1 MNFKNVVVAGG
12 GVLGSQIAFQSAF
25 HGFNVTLYDIND
37 EALEKVKERLNIL
50 KGRYLDDLD
59 TTEEKVEQAYQS
71 IQFSTSIPD
80 AAKDAD
86 IVIEAIPEVV
96 SIKTDFYKQLGESAP
111 EKTIFATNSST
122 FAPSQFK
129 DVTGRPEKFLALHFA
144 NEIWL
149 RNTGEVMRTEDTSDE
164 IFNEVLDFAKA
175 IGMVPLPIQKEQPG
189 YILNSLLVPL
199 VTQAGY
205 LLGNEVADYKMIDKT
220 WMKATNDEHGPF
232 GMNDIVGIATHLNI
246 RKSKMD
252 ENSPEWAKNYLR
264 FLEGMVEEGRLGKSV
279 GKGFYNYPNPEF
291 KSDNFFDNP
300 KEIKDLTH
308 GFKNITVAG
317 GGVLGS
323 QIAFQTASGDF
334 NVSLYDISDDAIE
347 AAKGRVKQIKQD
359 YKSDM
364 NVDDATV
371 DKFESNISYYTD
383 LAEATK
389 DADLV
394 IEVVPENTDIKK
406 DFYKQLSEVLN
417 EDAYIVTNS
426 STLRPS
432 DFEDLTGRPEKFAAL
447 HFSNGVW
454 LKNTG
459 EVMVASKTTED
470 TFNKIL
476 AFARDIH
483 LVVIPIHKEQPGY
496 ILNTLLIPLLHA
508 GLKLLVKDIANVET
522 IDKTWMIGFHAV
534 HGPLAIVDIIGL
546 NTMYHILNAIY
557 QESNDEIDGKV
568 VDLLQSKIDKGELG
582 RGVGKGFYDYSN
594 GAPYLE
600 PDFLK

>member
-205 LLGNEVADYKMIDKT
+205 LLGNEIADYKMIDKT

-291 KSDNFFDNP
+291 KSKDFFDNP

-323 QIAFQTASGDF
+323 QIAFQTASGNF

-347 AAKGRVKQIKQD
+347 AAKGRNK
-359 YKSDM
+359 
-364 NVDDATV
+364 
-371 DKFESNISYYTD
+371 
-383 LAEATK
+383 L
-389 DADLV
+389 
-394 IEVVPENTDIKK
+394 
-406 DFYKQLSEVLN
+406 
-417 EDAYIVTNS
+417 
-426 STLRPS
+426 
-432 DFEDLTGRPEKFAAL
+432 
-447 HFSNGVW
+447 
-454 LKNTG
+454 
-459 EVMVASKTTED
+459 
-470 TFNKIL
+470 NKITNQ
-476 AFARDIH
+476 I
-483 LVVIPIHKEQPGY
+483 
-496 ILNTLLIPLLHA
+496 
-508 GLKLLVKDIANVET
+508 
-522 IDKTWMIGFHAV
+522 
-534 HGPLAIVDIIGL
+534 
-546 NTMYHILNAIY
+546 
-557 QESNDEIDGKV
+557 
-568 VDLLQSKIDKGELG
+568 
-582 RGVGKGFYDYSN
+582 
-594 GAPYLE
+594 
-600 PDFLK
+600 